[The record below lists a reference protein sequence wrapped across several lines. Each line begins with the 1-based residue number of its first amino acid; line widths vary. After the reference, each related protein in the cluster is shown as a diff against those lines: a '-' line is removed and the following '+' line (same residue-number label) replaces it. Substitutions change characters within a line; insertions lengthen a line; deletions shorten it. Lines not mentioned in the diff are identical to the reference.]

1 MWYRPLKAF
10 NVNCNPFF
18 GAEMSDTKWN
28 VVLLG
33 GSVLK
38 SNRNLILRARI
49 YLAKLYTQLKP
60 NVIKWIRSDKK
71 GDSMLIG
78 TSFSRSTLGNK
89 KSLKTS
95 ISISLFCNFDDFSI
109 DWINKFFCVNHS
121 NSNKFHRGRQTF
133 TLKIF
138 SYVEDHDGQFWKCTV
153 RCFLK

>member
-1 MWYRPLKAF
+1 MKKKNVWKESIKLKIQSVQNYLQVDTYVDESCEEMWYLPLKAF
-10 NVNCNPFF
+10 NVNCKPFF

-78 TSFSRSTLGNK
+78 TSFGWSTLEK
-89 KSLKTS
+89 K
-95 ISISLFCNFDDFSI
+95 
-109 DWINKFFCVNHS
+109 
-121 NSNKFHRGRQTF
+121 
-133 TLKIF
+133 
-138 SYVEDHDGQFWKCTV
+138 
-153 RCFLK
+153 